1 MKEAANISTGAC
13 RQVYTMG
20 RFVYYLLTVCILS
33 KSLVA
38 FKKNTDCG
46 SSVGCYSDCSGDCT
60 FEVTWREMGTKIE
73 ISMKASLASLSSGGD
88 WISVALSSDDKMGS
102 DTAFDCITDGSQ
114 VFVQRSTNP
123 GKYNTQIS
131 PLDPWITV
139 KTNSYSAGILMC
151 SFDAEK
157 SNAAGIDFD
166 TDSYMFFGKGKWN
179 GNLNSK
185 FKHEITPKISAE
197 KVDLQKYDVIGGSP
211 MNIMLKLHGIMMISA
226 WILCASI
233 GVVVARYY
241 KPVWLEEKLLGEK
254 VWFTLH
260 RGVMVLAVLFCIAG
274 FTIIFVDRGTFQE
287 IESDSDFKKAHP
299 FIGIIV
305 MCLAVIQPV
314 MAVFRPHPGDNNRF
328 IFNWAHWGVGI
339 VSHFLGVLNI
349 LIGVLLDA
357 MQMPIWVVYVVV
369 AYAVYQ
375 FVIEFFLEIYDCMSR
390 KKSASEAYEMREN
403 DSLAKQDTKQ
413 DSQYNVKKI
422 ILGIHITIICLF
434 TIALV
439 ILVSMDLSMYI

>member
-1 MKEAANISTGAC
+1 M
-13 RQVYTMG
+13 
-20 RFVYYLLTVCILS
+20 
-33 KSLVA
+33 
-38 FKKNTDCG
+38 
-46 SSVGCYSDCSGDCT
+46 
-60 FEVTWREMGTKIE
+60 E

-88 WISVALSSDDKMGS
+88 WISVGLSSDEKMGS
-102 DTAFDCITDGSQ
+102 DSVFDCITDGTQ
-114 VFVQRSTNP
+114 VLVERSTNP
-123 GKYNTQIS
+123 ARFNLQIS
-131 PLDPWITV
+131 PRDSWITI
-139 KTNSYSAGILMC
+139 KTNSYSSGILMC
-151 SFDAEK
+151 SFEAEK

-166 TDSYMFFGKGKWN
+166 TDWYMFFGTGEWN
-179 GNLNSK
+179 QASK
-185 FKHEITPKISAE
+185 KKHSITPKISSE

-211 MNIMLKLHGIMMISA
+211 QNIMLKLHGIMMISA

-241 KPVWLEEKLLGEK
+241 KPVWLEKKFLGEK

-305 MCLAVIQPV
+305 MCLAIIQPV
-314 MAVFRPHPGDNNRF
+314 MAVFRPHPGDNNRI

-375 FVIEFFLEIYDCMSR
+375 FLIEFVLEIYDCVSR
-390 KKSASEAYEMREN
+390 RKSASEAYEMRER
-403 DSLAKQDTKQ
+403 DSLSKQDTKQ
-413 DSQYNVKKI
+413 DSEYNVKKT
-422 ILGIHITIICLF
+422 ILGIHITVICLF
-434 TIALV
+434 AIALI
-439 ILVSMDLSMYI
+439 ILVSMDLSIYI